1 MKVYQ
6 IYLSYPMIDGQ
17 WEASKP
23 PYLSKKKAEEY
34 ADSINA
40 LTDKTQCRAKV
51 EEETLWFSDEPGY
64 DEYVSTL

>member
-6 IYLSYPMIDGQ
+6 IYMRLVSDKDG
-17 WEASKP
+17 WDTSKA
-23 PYLSKKKAEEY
+23 PYLSKEKAEEY
-34 ADSINA
+34 ADYINSF
-40 LTDKTQCRAKV
+40 TDVTNYIAKV